1 MLNLKQVCTSA
12 CARVCVCVCPC
23 EVRYKKVR
31 HKKTVPL
38 WENLGK
44 KADSLSRQRGVH
56 DGYYTHS
63 LTPASVHINNTKK
76 GIAVEKTR
84 INDTKQWGLH
94 ITSGSYGASQTQR
107 KTHRVQG
114 CQQLIDFKWKSVAA
128 TSKPNGTQNV
138 RQMSFNLYCC
148 SLFHQING
156 YLCWW
161 AHCGVVLR
169 YLSFNL
175 EDKGKKW
182 KFVITVIDFFFSSPV
197 QTVWQSEYRVVGYL
211 LKPQGFL
218 KGSSSMQDDARD
230 EKSFVLLLIKLLS
243 VAKRERGGKNMDLW
257 QLARNASLFPRKR
270 QQESIFSH
278 TVLFI
283 IEFCRGSSVFLS
295 IQYLWLIICK
305 NH

>member
-175 EDKGKKW
+175 EDRGKKW
-182 KFVITVIDFFFSSPV
+182 KFVITVIDFFFPLQCRRSDRANIGWSDIYWNLKV
-197 QTVWQSEYRVVGYL
+197 FSRAARACKMMQEMKSL
-211 LKPQGFL
+211 L
-218 KGSSSMQDDARD
+218 
-230 EKSFVLLLIKLLS
+230 
-243 VAKRERGGKNMDLW
+243 
-257 QLARNASLFPRKR
+257 
-270 QQESIFSH
+270 
-278 TVLFI
+278 
-283 IEFCRGSSVFLS
+283 C
-295 IQYLWLIICK
+295 YC
-305 NH
+305 